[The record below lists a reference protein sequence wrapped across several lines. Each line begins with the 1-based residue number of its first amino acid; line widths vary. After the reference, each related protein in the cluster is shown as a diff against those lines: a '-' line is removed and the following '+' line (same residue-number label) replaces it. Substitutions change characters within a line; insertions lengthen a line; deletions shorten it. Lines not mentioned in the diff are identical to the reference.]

1 MKMCVMQCYLAL
13 LGFALV
19 LCSSG
24 ASTQP
29 DLERNL
35 ELDQGLRQ
43 RKLLQRARVLGMAAQ
58 DWSKRELEDLLSR
71 LTLPESKIRESEMS
85 TLGAQQDL
93 KVELER
99 SAENSINNAPREQKP
114 GCTDFYWKGFLSC

>member
-114 GCTDFYWKGFLSC
+114 G